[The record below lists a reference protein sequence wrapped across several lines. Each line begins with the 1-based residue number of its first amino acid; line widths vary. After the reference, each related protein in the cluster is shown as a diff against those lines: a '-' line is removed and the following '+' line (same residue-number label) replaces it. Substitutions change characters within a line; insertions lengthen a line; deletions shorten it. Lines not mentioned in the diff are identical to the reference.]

1 MGMGGNQV
9 ALQGTEVGSP
19 LPRWGI
25 LPSAVVALAGFALC
39 AVQVVWSARMVSDFT
54 QDYLA
59 ARALLSGRAIYTPFV
74 EAEVAEG
81 TRSSLWTLTLAN
93 RLGSAVDNYHPPFL
107 ALLFVP
113 LAYLPYHLAFILW
126 AGLSLLL
133 YLYLLWLVG
142 RTLHFRLTLAEL
154 LLGIGLALLW
164 MPLQYHLIEGQL
176 GILVATCVFTAW
188 SLSRQRQSV
197 WSGVLIGLASLV
209 KLFPLLYFAYFLVRK
224 RWLEFASGLLTF
236 VLGAALTLAVVGWAN
251 TSGYVEHIAFQD
263 TEEHGASL
271 YNLSLWGAVGR
282 FVRQGPFFQ
291 PVVNLG
297 RLAVVPVL
305 LTDLVVLGLV
315 LWSVWRAPATPEG
328 EDQAFALVCVAMLLL
343 SPVTWQHGLVLL
355 ILPLAVLWRERPDRL
370 GQVRLLTFY
379 VVFTIPV
386 VAVARA
392 LVEHFAP
399 EPCSPLVVLPMLLP
413 TIALLVLAWSL
424 AQAPRSA
431 PVVV

>member
-1 MGMGGNQV
+1 MGGNQV
-9 ALQGTEVGSP
+9 ALQRSEVRSP
-19 LPRWGI
+19 IPRWGI
-25 LPSAVVALAGFALC
+25 LPSAVVALAGLVLC
-39 AVQVVWSARMVSDFT
+39 TVQIVWSARMVSDFT

-59 ARALLSGRAIYTPFV
+59 ARALLSGRSIYTPFV
-74 EAEVAEG
+74 EAEVVEG
-81 TRSSLWTLTLAN
+81 TRSSPWTLTLAN

-107 ALLFVP
+107 AVLFVP
-113 LAYLPYHLAFILW
+113 LAYLPYHLAFFLW

-176 GILVATCVFTAW
+176 GILVAACVFTAW
-188 SLSRQRQSV
+188 SRSRQRQNV
-197 WSGVLIGLASLV
+197 WSGVLIGVASLV

-236 VLGAALTLAVVGWAN
+236 VLGVALTLAVVGWAN

-282 FVRQGPFFQ
+282 LVRQGPFFQ

-297 RLAVVPVL
+297 RVAVVPVL

-355 ILPLAVLWRERPDRL
+355 ILPLAVLWRGRPDRL
-370 GQVRLLTFY
+370 GQVRLLTY
-379 VVFTIPV
+379 YLVFTIPV

-399 EPCSPLVVLPMLLP
+399 EPCPPVAVLPMLLP
-413 TIALLVLAWSL
+413 TLALLVLAWSL
-424 AQAPRSA
+424 ALAPRTA
-431 PVVV
+431 PLAP